1 MTKNDWHDKQERT
14 MKNTCL
20 RCGIDRKDKPY
31 GVCVLYGTAEKRH
44 IWGEFKGET
53 IIIELNDLLTSKDR

>member
-1 MTKNDWHDKQERT
+1 MTINDWHDKQERT

-20 RCGIDRKDKPY
+20 RCGIDREDKPY
-31 GVCVLYGTAEKRH
+31 GVCVLYGTVEKRH

-53 IIIELNDLLTSKDR
+53 IKIELSDLLTSKDR